1 MKEES
6 RMGLGSE
13 RKYGIDRSKY
23 EDFDLDSFLDKA
35 KKAIK
40 STTDK
45 EKLEKIQKKLDAVAD
60 KYKNKCTKKQLSKM
74 YALQSDIYKATGDKK
89 LAKAF
94 KAESTSIKGSYSL
107 ILKLLS
113 VCLVVAIVAAI
124 VTGINDSNQAKQRKE
139 DALNECLS
147 HAKSS
152 AHSGASL
159 DVNNAGIDSETDTK
173 GVRDKLYNRLY
184 TRYYNEYIIKCNEE
198 NKTDKSE
205 ENINNA
211 NKAIQDAERSW
222 QELMDDWDKEIQVN
236 KEYAQQLL
244 LESIRNNKSLHCTSH
259 GYGNYISTD
268 CY

>member
-1 MKEES
+1 MKDES

-13 RKYGIDRSKY
+13 RKYGINRNKY
-23 EDFDLDSFLDKA
+23 DDFDLDSFLDKA
-35 KKAIK
+35 KKAIR

-45 EKLEKIQKKLDAVAD
+45 EKLEKIQKKLDTVAD
-60 KYKNKCTKKQLSKM
+60 KYKDKCTKKQLGKM
-74 YALQSDIYKATGDKK
+74 YSLQSDIYNATGDKK

-94 KAESTSIKGSYSL
+94 KAESTSLNGSYSL
-107 ILKLLS
+107 ILKILS
-113 VCLVVAIVAAI
+113 VCLVITVVIAV

-139 DALNECLS
+139 EALNECLS

-152 AHSGASL
+152 AHSSASL
-159 DVNNAGIDSETDTK
+159 DVNNAGIDSESDTK

-211 NKAIQDAERSW
+211 NKAIQDAENSW
-222 QELMDDWDKEIQVN
+222 QSFLNDWDKEIQAN
-236 KEYAQQLL
+236 KEYAQQLI

-259 GYGNYISTD
+259 GYGSYISTD